1 MPDTSGSVTTTALDT
16 KIGEIESQIPDV
28 SSLLKKTDYNLK
40 ISDTD

>member
-1 MPDTSGSVTTTALDT
+1 MTTTALDT
-16 KIGEIESQIPDV
+16 KIREIESEIPDV